1 MSAVMG
7 IFICSFMI
15 LYLMHIKIEMA
26 SYIWCSIWF
35 LNWFCNYKINIKIK
49 RYRIL
54 QEFLCIITDCNLMIY
69 IKTVVIFIVSVFI
82 LTGHSIPKSDVFAQ
96 VISNNLEESDV
107 YIQLSNILDNTEN
120 NLGNVVQAINSGEK
134 DNALNIISNITM
146 NIKEIRNGLNLIV
159 DNPIHGGD

>member
-1 MSAVMG
+1 
-7 IFICSFMI
+7 
-15 LYLMHIKIEMA
+15 
-26 SYIWCSIWF
+26 
-35 LNWFCNYKINIKIK
+35 
-49 RYRIL
+49 
-54 QEFLCIITDCNLMIY
+54 MIY